1 MNYKINNSKKIDLIN
16 EFILSTD
23 LFWEENKDH
32 LDEKHLK
39 IVAKFEQKYKNN
51 LELYSKDLID
61 WDEQSNLGAPNQLN
75 LSKIKNIGYNNY
87 FKILL
92 KTLFRFNFVNHFNK
106 VSFFDDIE
114 IIKANDGLNI
124 LKDFPVHKTIN
135 SKEYYLI
142 DKETSS
148 NNRWN
153 RYIYIASQVKKHNLL
168 NNLRENWLDIGSY
181 YGGLQII
188 LKKYFKKTNFF
199 LVDFN
204 HQLCRS
210 YVYLKSIYPDSTHIL
225 PKDLKKNYEGI
236 DNAFFYVPVS
246 KLRNIENLKFD
257 LVTNFFSFGEM
268 TRESLNYYLNSK
280 IIENAKSL
288 YLVNRIVSS
297 PYFEPTYT
305 NDINIYDYNFKD
317 FKSKY
322 FDIFPIH
329 NYKNIKRKLFGRTAF
344 RPISSPYFEKIL
356 IKK

>member
-1 MNYKINNSKKIDLIN
+1 M
-16 EFILSTD
+16 
-23 LFWEENKDH
+23 
-32 LDEKHLK
+32 
-39 IVAKFEQKYKNN
+39 
-51 LELYSKDLID
+51 
-61 WDEQSNLGAPNQLN
+61 
-75 LSKIKNIGYNNY
+75 
-87 FKILL
+87 
-92 KTLFRFNFVNHFNK
+92 
-106 VSFFDDIE
+106 
-114 IIKANDGLNI
+114 
-124 LKDFPVHKTIN
+124 
-135 SKEYYLI
+135 
-142 DKETSS
+142 
-148 NNRWN
+148 
-153 RYIYIASQVKKHNLL
+153 
-168 NNLRENWLDIGSY
+168 DIGSY

-305 NDINIYDYNFKD
+305 NDINIYEKKLVKLGVAEIGNEIKPGE
-317 FKSKY
+317 
-322 FDIFPIH
+322 IFPIEA
-329 NYKNIKRKLFGRTAF
+329 NLDYLNGIDFQKGCFIGQEVCSRMYRKGKVKKRIVSFKSNDNFTNNDELVYNDRT
-344 RPISSPYFEKIL
+344 IGTV
-356 IKK
+356 IKKIED